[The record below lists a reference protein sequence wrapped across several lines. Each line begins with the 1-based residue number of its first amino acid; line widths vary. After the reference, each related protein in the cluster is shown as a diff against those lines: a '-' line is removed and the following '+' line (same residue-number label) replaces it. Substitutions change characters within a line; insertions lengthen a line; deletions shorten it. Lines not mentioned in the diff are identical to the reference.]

1 MKQHIILK
9 NLMIAIPAVIILLSF
24 VTQTASVEQVWFLAT
39 LATCLGAGTFR
50 IANRITAHRTPLGW
64 VLGGAVMTV
73 FFLAFELAGGNPM
86 NWPEIVVLILSVCE
100 ALLAILYWVGRRMAL
115 LP

>member
-1 MKQHIILK
+1 
-9 NLMIAIPAVIILLSF
+9 
-24 VTQTASVEQVWFLAT
+24 
-39 LATCLGAGTFR
+39 
-50 IANRITAHRTPLGW
+50 
-64 VLGGAVMTV
+64 MTV
-73 FFLAFELAGGNPM
+73 FFLVFELAGGNPM

>member
-1 MKQHIILK
+1 
-9 NLMIAIPAVIILLSF
+9 
-24 VTQTASVEQVWFLAT
+24 
-39 LATCLGAGTFR
+39 
-50 IANRITAHRTPLGW
+50 
-64 VLGGAVMTV
+64 MTV